1 MNSFEFYYYYCC
13 CCLEKEY
20 TVTHTINIKLLTP
33 NH

>member
-1 MNSFEFYYYYCC
+1 MNSFESYYCC
-13 CCLEKEY
+13 CYLEKEY